1 MMYNNT
7 KVQISVPFHED
18 LFLQTYLATEM
29 WPEDYY
35 EFLSIIGLSEN
46 VTNMQTMPGM
56 SGKCKLSCQVM

>member
-1 MMYNNT
+1 MMYNST

-35 EFLSIIGLSEN
+35 EFLSIIGDDYE
-46 VTNMQTMPGM
+46 
-56 SGKCKLSCQVM
+56 